1 MTSPAPIPIPW
12 RERWRSA
19 RLRFIPAVIFIAVV
33 FFLAL
38 MWKEYASVPRLTGQ
52 AEVIAANVSCYKPG
66 MLAQLFVNRFQK
78 VKAGDPVGQVQ
89 VTDPKIF
96 VASLAVIEAD
106 IDMLR
111 AGLQP
116 VAARQ
121 RLAMEYSDLRL
132 DWMRQRAQLAMAK
145 ANLQLAEADF
155 HRTEELY
162 KDNIVSGRFYDQA
175 KTTQERSQNEV
186 EELTRLVE
194 EQGRN
199 LDQLQLTNTAE
210 ISKVT
215 DDPLKAAIAVQ
226 DAKLRLKEAE
236 LNPIIV
242 RAAVDGMVDVIYHR
256 VGEAVTEG
264 EPIVGIAPFNAVRI
278 IGYLRPPILQE
289 PKLGARVEVRTRGP
303 RGQVGSAEIIEVG
316 SQFEPLPPALQ
327 IPVRLT
333 TTELGLPLSISV
345 PPSLKIR
352 PGELVDLKLVR

>member
-1 MTSPAPIPIPW
+1 
-12 RERWRSA
+12 
-19 RLRFIPAVIFIAVV
+19 
-33 FFLAL
+33 
-38 MWKEYASVPRLTGQ
+38 
-52 AEVIAANVSCYKPG
+52 
-66 MLAQLFVNRFQK
+66 
-78 VKAGDPVGQVQ
+78 
-89 VTDPKIF
+89 
-96 VASLAVIEAD
+96 
-106 IDMLR
+106 
-111 AGLQP
+111 
-116 VAARQ
+116 
-121 RLAMEYSDLRL
+121 
-132 DWMRQRAQLAMAK
+132 
-145 ANLQLAEADF
+145 
-155 HRTEELY
+155 
-162 KDNIVSGRFYDQA
+162 
-175 KTTQERSQNEV
+175 
-186 EELTRLVE
+186 
-194 EQGRN
+194 
-199 LDQLQLTNTAE
+199 
-210 ISKVT
+210 
-215 DDPLKAAIAVQ
+215 
-226 DAKLRLKEAE
+226 LKEAE